1 MRSRAWAWLLALIA
15 LVLAVIPIAAMGGL
29 LGLPPMSIAVS
40 NSLWLAAIVL
50 TVVSFG
56 MSLWQGMRTRV

>member
-29 LGLPPMSIAVS
+29 LGLPPMSIAIS

-50 TVVSFG
+50 TIVSLV
-56 MSLWQGMRTRV
+56 MSVRQGMRTRV